1 MIRWLA
7 QQIVLI
13 AVFMFLLAPIVVVV
27 IASFN
32 GGPILS
38 FPPGSFTT
46 QWYTLIKPSFLDALY
61 VSLIVASITAIISVI
76 LGVPAALAISRGR
89 FPGRGAL
96 NSLFLSPLMVPA
108 LVTGVALYQYSLTIW
123 DVTRITLGGTIAGL
137 VVGHLTFGIPFVIR
151 AVIAGHA
158 RFDFALEEA
167 ALNLGATPMRTFWRV
182 TVPVLR
188 PSIISG
194 GIFAFVMSLDDVPI
208 ALFMGGGNAT
218 TLPVRIFTTVEFDFG
233 GDVMAIAALIV
244 GASAALMLVL
254 DRLVG
259 IVELFGAKQG

>member
-1 MIRWLA
+1 MISSLA
-7 QQIVLI
+7 LRSVLL
-13 AVFMFLLAPIVVVV
+13 AVFVFLLAPIAIVV

-38 FPPGSFTT
+38 FPPTSFTT
-46 QWYTLIKPSFLDALY
+46 RWYTLIKPSFLDGLY
-61 VSLIVASITAIISVI
+61 VSLIVATSTAILSVVFGI
-76 LGVPAALAISRGR
+76 PAALGLSRGR
-89 FPGRGAL
+89 FPGRDAL
-96 NSLFLSPLMVPA
+96 SSLFLSPLMVPA
-108 LVTGVALYQYSLTIW
+108 LVTGVALYQFSLTIW
-123 DVTRITLGGTIAGL
+123 DVTRLPLGGTLAGL

-151 AVIAGHA
+151 AVMAGHA

-167 ALNLGATPMRTFWRV
+167 ALNLGATPMQTFWRV

-194 GIFAFVMSLDDVPI
+194 AIFAFVMSLDDVPI

-233 GDVMAIAALIV
+233 GDVMAVAALIV
-244 GASAALMLVL
+244 GISAVLMLVL
-254 DRLVG
+254 DRLIG
-259 IVELFGAKQG
+259 LGDLFGAKQG

>member
-1 MIRWLA
+1 MIRRVA
-7 QQIVLI
+7 QQSVLV
-13 AVFMFLLAPIVVVV
+13 AVFTFLLAPIVVVV

-38 FPPGSFTT
+38 FPPTSFTT

-61 VSLIVASITAIISVI
+61 VSLIVASAAAVISVI
-76 LGVPAALAISRGR
+76 FGVPAALGLSRGR
-89 FPGRGAL
+89 FPGRAAL

-108 LVTGVALYQYSLTIW
+108 LVTGVALYQYSLTVW
-123 DVTRITLGGTIAGL
+123 DVTRITLGGTISGL
-137 VVGHLTFGIPFVIR
+137 IVGHLTFGIPFVIR
-151 AVIAGHA
+151 AVVAGHA

-167 ALNLGATPMRTFWRV
+167 ALNLGATPILTFWRI

-194 GIFAFVMSLDDVPI
+194 AIFAFVMSLDDVPI

-233 GDVMAIAALIV
+233 GDVMAISALIV
-244 GASAALMLVL
+244 AASAVLMLVL

-259 IVELFGAKQG
+259 LGELFGAKQ

>member
-1 MIRWLA
+1 MIRRLA
-7 QQIVLI
+7 QQSVLV
-13 AVFMFLLAPIVVVV
+13 AVFAFLLAPIVVVV

-38 FPPGSFTT
+38 FPPTSFTT

-61 VSLIVASITAIISVI
+61 VSLIVASATAAISVI
-76 LGVPAALAISRGR
+76 LGVPAALALSRGR
-89 FPGRGAL
+89 FPGRVAL

-137 VVGHLTFGIPFVIR
+137 IVGHLTFGIPFVIR
-151 AVIAGHA
+151 AVVAGHA

-167 ALNLGATPMRTFWRV
+167 ALNLGATPMLTFWRV

-233 GDVMAIAALIV
+233 GDVMAIAALV
-244 GASAALMLVL
+244 VAASAVLMLVL

-259 IVELFGAKQG
+259 IGELFGAKQ